1 MASNKQ
7 IEQLREI
14 LETRKISI
22 QSNIDDSNKNI
33 EMLQNM
39 DCKDEYDFAESSS
52 DSFTSEV
59 IAKQQCQELKE
70 IEAALKAIEDGTYGI
85 CEMCDEL
92 IAIGR
97 LKAKPFAKYCTVCR
111 EIHEEEMK
119 IKES

>member
-1 MASNKQ
+1 MASSKQ
-7 IEQLREI
+7 VEQLREI
-14 LETRKISI
+14 LEERKISI

-39 DCKDEYDFAESSS
+39 DCKDDYDFAESSS
-52 DSFTSEV
+52 DSFTSEI
-59 IAKQQCQELKE
+59 IAKQQAQEYKE
-70 IEAALKAIEDGTYGI
+70 IESALKSIDEGTYGV

-92 IAIGR
+92 ISIGR

-119 IKES
+119 TKES

>member
-70 IEAALKAIEDGTYGI
+70 IEAALKAIEDGTYGV

>member
-1 MASNKQ
+1 MASSKQ
-7 IEQLREI
+7 IEQLKEI
-14 LETRKISI
+14 LELRKITI

-52 DSFTSEV
+52 DSFTSEI
-59 IAKQQCQELKE
+59 IAKQQCKELKE
-70 IEAALKAIEDGTYGI
+70 IEDALKAVDDGTYGI

-92 IAIGR
+92 IAIAR

-119 IKES
+119 IKE

>member
-1 MASNKQ
+1 LASNKQ

>member
-1 MASNKQ
+1 LASSKQ

-14 LETRKISI
+14 LEERKISI
-22 QSNIDDSNKNI
+22 QSNIDDSNNNI

-52 DSFTSEV
+52 DSFTSEI

-70 IEAALKAIEDGTYGI
+70 IEAALKAVEDGTYGI

>member
-1 MASNKQ
+1 LASNKQ

-70 IEAALKAIEDGTYGI
+70 IEAALKTIEDGTYGI